1 MSSGT
6 LQKLR
11 EKDGRMNA
19 CLRHRAYGPVKHP
32 YIYASKTDFRMIID
46 E

>member
-1 MSSGT
+1 MSNGI

-11 EKDGRMNA
+11 EKDGGMNA
-19 CLRHRAYGPVKHP
+19 CLHHRAYDPVKHP
-32 YIYASKTDFRMIID
+32 YIYASNTDFRMIID